1 MRVPRLRP
9 PATAPRPAGPA
20 TGSPRARRRA
30 LYAAAATTT
39 LVASAAF
46 AVIQAAPSYAATT
59 ASVWLTTAD
68 QANKLTQQGSVT
80 FGSGGSG
87 SVITVNPNTAYQ
99 SIVGFGGSMT
109 DASAYDI
116 WNSPSRGSIM
126 SNLFG
131 SGGISLSFLRQPI
144 GAADFSTSFYSLDD
158 GSADPSLS
166 RFNITHDQ
174 AYLIPLL
181 QQAKSLNPA
190 LSFMA
195 TPWSAPGWM
204 KTSGNMVGGSLT
216 GGDEAVFAQYLTKF
230 VQAYEGQGI
239 PISYLTVANEP
250 QYSPSGYPGM
260 LMSAA
265 QESTIIND
273 LAPDLNAAGVGSTKL
288 LAWDHNWD
296 NTSYPEQVLS
306 ATGNNTAGV
315 AWHHYAGTAGAQTT
329 VHNANP
335 SKDAFETE
343 ASWTSGANWAAEI
356 LGQGGTT
363 AIDSLR
369 NWARTVTF
377 WNLALNASGG
387 PVTGNSCG
395 CTAPVTTNGSSV
407 TYNAEYY
414 ILGQFSKFVKPGAV
428 HIDSN
433 VAGSV
438 DDVAFKNPDGSIA
451 LVALN
456 EGGGSQS
463 FQVSYGGSSFGYT
476 LPGGAIAT
484 FTWPGTVTGSPSPSA
499 SSTGAGGGTTGAI
512 TGYQGLCLDVRGAS
526 NADST
531 PVQVYTCNGTTAQQW
546 TTASNNTLQSLGK
559 CLDVSGA
566 GTANGTLVQ
575 LYTCNGTAAQVW
587 QHQANGELVNP
598 NSGKCL
604 DDTGFG
610 GSGTQIQIW
619 SCTDGTNQQW
629 NIP

>member
-1 MRVPRLRP
+1 MTHHQLPV
-9 PATAPRPAGPA
+9 
-20 TGSPRARRRA
+20 SRA
-30 LYAAAATTT
+30 LSVRGRRVLHFAASAT
-39 LVASAAF
+39 LVASAAVY
-46 AVIQAAPSYAATT
+46 AVAQASPSSAAGT
-59 ASVWLTTAD
+59 AVNVWLTTAD
-68 QANKLTQQGSVT
+68 QSNKLTQQSALA
-80 FGSGGSG
+80 FGSAGSG
-87 SVITVNPNTAYQ
+87 SVITVNPNSTYQ

-116 WNSPSRGSIM
+116 WNSPSRSTIM

-131 SGGISLSFLRQPI
+131 SGGIGLSFLRQPI

-158 GSADPSLS
+158 GSADPTLS
-166 RFNITHDQ
+166 RFSISHDES
-174 AYLIPLL
+174 YLIPLL
-181 QQAKSLNPA
+181 QQAIALNPQ
-190 LSFMA
+190 LTLMA

-216 GGDEAVFAQYLTKF
+216 SGDESVFAQYLTKF
-230 VQAYEGQGI
+230 VQAYQGQGV

-250 QYSPSGYPGM
+250 QYSPASYPGM
-260 LMSAA
+260 LMSAS

-273 LAPDLNAAGVGSTKL
+273 LAPDLKAAGESTKIL
-288 LAWDHNWD
+288 GWDHNWD

-306 ATGNNTAGV
+306 STGSNTVGV
-315 AWHHYAGTAGAQTT
+315 AWHHYAGTASAMTT
-329 VHNANP
+329 VHNAYP
-335 SKDAFETE
+335 STVQLETE
-343 ASWTSGANWAAEI
+343 GSWTSGTNWAAEI

-369 NWARTVTF
+369 NWSQSVTF

-428 HIDSN
+428 RIDSN
-433 VAGSV
+433 VVGNI
-438 DDVAFKNPDGSIA
+438 DNVAFKNPDGTIA
-451 LVALN
+451 MVALN
-456 EGGGSQS
+456 EGSGSQS
-463 FQVSYGGSSFGYT
+463 FQVSYDGSSFGDT

-484 FTWPGTVTGSPSPSA
+484 FTWPGTVTG
-499 SSTGAGGGTTGAI
+499 GGGTPPPSGTGAV
-512 TGYQGLCLDVRGAS
+512 TGYEGLCLDVRGAS
-526 NADST
+526 SADST
-531 PVQVYTCNGTTAQQW
+531 PVQVYTCNGTNAQQW
-546 TTASNNTLQSLGK
+546 TVESNGTLQALGK

-575 LYTCNGTAAQVW
+575 LYTCNGTAAQTW
-587 QHQANGELVNP
+587 QAQSNGELINP

-610 GSGTQIQIW
+610 GSGTQVQIW
-619 SCTDGTNQQW
+619 TCADSSNQQW
-629 NIP
+629 ALP